1 MFRTS
6 AFAARILPA
15 ALLWLLLYK
24 EAVQKSTIYTLK
36 NKT

>member
-1 MFRTS
+1 MFRPY

-15 ALLWLLLYK
+15 PLLWLLLNK
-24 EAVQKSTIYTLK
+24 EAVHKSTIDTLK